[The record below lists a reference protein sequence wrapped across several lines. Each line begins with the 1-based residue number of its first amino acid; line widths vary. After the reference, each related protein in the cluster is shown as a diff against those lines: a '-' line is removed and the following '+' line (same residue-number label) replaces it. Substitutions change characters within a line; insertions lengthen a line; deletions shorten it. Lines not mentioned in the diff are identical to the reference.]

1 LPFWSRRAADRLRE
15 SRAHSCLLS
24 RKSEELRLMIQELV
38 TKVFATRNAVH
49 TGHWKTKSY
58 AEHMALGD
66 FYDGLV
72 DKIDAIVEMY
82 QGAFGLIDSI
92 DSEPVVGKDI
102 VRHLTDEAKWINDN
116 RETISGDWCAI
127 ENALDDLVGL
137 YLTTLYKLKN
147 LS

>member
-1 LPFWSRRAADRLRE
+1 
-15 SRAHSCLLS
+15 
-24 RKSEELRLMIQELV
+24 
-38 TKVFATRNAVH
+38 
-49 TGHWKTKSY
+49 
-58 AEHMALGD
+58 MALGD